1 MKILKKTLLLLLNAL
16 LALGLCI
23 VSSCQIYL
31 LDGDSQTQSGHE
43 HIWGEWQIV
52 TEATCTKDGEKHRI
66 CTLDSSHVERET
78 IAARGHD
85 LLIDVQDCTCTQDG
99 YYSESCKNCD
109 YSTYEVLEKMGHDIC
124 SYKAQE
130 PTCTEVGWCAYE
142 ACNRCDYSTY
152 VEIKALEHDLISCEA
167 QAPTCENVGWE
178 AYEACN
184 RCDYATYAEIG
195 SLGHAIVFKTEAP
208 TCTQDGYLYRACSRC
223 DFFESDSKI
232 ETLGHDL
239 RTYESQE
246 PTCTEIGWG
255 EYEKCLRCKFS
266 TYAEIAKK
274 DHDFD
279 YSMWK
284 SADNITMTA
293 QCKDCE
299 AEIEKDVP
307 NCEHSLRLKNLPWK
321 LDNIER
327 QKTYYVCEHCQLVFE
342 LSDVLC
348 LTFSDVADGYR
359 LTVSSK
365 IPFVIYDT
373 NFNIFH
379 SEFAVEIES
388 DTFSYKNDWR
398 EKRNEIKE
406 VVFSENVATISV
418 VGYYENLH
426 TITFEES
433 VKTIQTN
440 ALLDCFGVEKIYF
453 EGDCPEL
460 EPDALWR
467 ANTAGHSS
475 DFAPIVYY
483 TENAKGF
490 EDYGY
495 KLQGC
500 SLRMIGAETP
510 ETPEM
515 TMHEYAQKTN
525 AKSLEI
531 ATELFEKA
539 AKTRPF
545 LQFIPYCTLDKY
557 KEIKDLALSL
567 TQGLERDREKAKAI
581 FDWIVANIA
590 YDEKAMFYSVEQ
602 VFAER
607 IAVCAGYAFLM
618 HDMLAAVGIPSFLG
632 SGIYYFGTDCTVQNL
647 LNGDERDY
655 AEGHGWLVCD
665 IDGETIICDPTW
677 GNFDISSNRLA
688 ELNLLTTML
697 NGISVIPDE
706 MDPTLYASLLY
717 YDGGE
722 LYKLTQGYVSNLDG
736 SGSIFNYVVHFDFYF
751 RKGNDG
757 HDYGFSILDCQSAY
771 SDAYMH
777 YDNYDYHADFF
788 FGADFRRFNF
798 TEVLRFLAFEEWWY
812 NNELEIEQVEEFLF
826 DNGFIYHKNGDDTLT
841 LVGTVLQAERI
852 VIPDT
857 VDGLKV
863 VAIDQ
868 GAFANSYAKEF
879 ILPDTIEKI
888 GAQAFLGCKNL
899 ETIVLPKNLKH
910 IEPGAFACCYNL
922 KSITMYAGV
931 EFIGFK
937 DNKTLVV
944 PSLLFADIGTGTL
957 KVYYQGREEDFE
969 KIYFN
974 NPYVDPFNSTFD
986 TEQYEHV
993 KQYVVFK
1000 EQA

>member
-1 MKILKKTLLLLLNAL
+1 MKILKKSLFLLLNAL
-16 LALGLCI
+16 LALGLCLFVCGCNVYI
-23 VSSCQIYL
+23 L
-31 LDGDSQTQSGHE
+31 GGDSQTESGHE
-43 HIWGEWQIV
+43 HVWGEWEI
-52 TEATCTKDGEKHRI
+52 TLEATCTKDGEKFRT

-78 IAARGHD
+78 IFSHGHD

-109 YSTYEVLEKMGHDIC
+109 YSVYEKIEKQHLFDF
-124 SYKAQE
+124 YQE
-130 PTCTEVGWCAYE
+130 QVPTCTEVGWEDYE
-142 ACNRCDYSTY
+142 KCTRCEFSTY
-152 VEIKALEHDLISCEA
+152 VEIKALGHDLDSFET

-178 AYEACN
+178 AYEKCN
-184 RCDYATYAEIG
+184 RCDYSTYVEIG
-195 SLGHAIVFKTEAP
+195 NLGHAIVFEVEAP
-208 TCTQDGYLYRACSRC
+208 TCTQDGYSYRTCSRC
-223 DFFESDSKI
+223 DFFEYGSEI

-239 RTYESQE
+239 RTYEAQE

-255 EYEKCLRCKFS
+255 EYEKCLRCTFS
-266 TYAEIAKK
+266 TYVEISKK

-299 AEIEKDVP
+299 AETEKDVP

-321 LDNIER
+321 FHNIER
-327 QKTYYVCEHCQLVFE
+327 QKTYYVCEHCQLIFE

-348 LTFSDVADGYR
+348 LTIADAKNGYR

-365 IPFVIYDT
+365 IPFVIYEGS
-373 NFNIFH
+373 NNVFNT
-379 SEFAVEIES
+379 EFDIKIES
-388 DTFSYKNDWR
+388 EAFSCENDWR

-406 VVFSENVATISV
+406 LVFSDKIAAISDI
-418 VGYYENLH
+418 GYYENVH
-426 TITFEES
+426 TITFEKD
-433 VKTIQTN
+433 VKKIQTN
-440 ALLDCFGVEKIYF
+440 AMFECFGIETIYF
-453 EGDCPEL
+453 EGDCPKL

-467 ANTAGHSS
+467 RNTAGHSA
-475 DFAPIVYY
+475 DFAPVVYY
-483 TENAKGF
+483 NQSAKGF
-490 EDYGY
+490 ETYGY

-500 SLRMIGAETP
+500 SLRMIGAQAP
-510 ETPEM
+510 EAPEM
-515 TMHEYAQKTN
+515 TMREYAQKTN

-539 AKTRPF
+539 AKNRPF
-545 LQFIPYCTLDKY
+545 LQFIPYCVLDKY
-557 KEIKDLALSL
+557 KEIKDLTLSL
-567 TQGLERDREKAKAI
+567 TQGLESDREKAKAI

-590 YDEKAMFYSVEQ
+590 YDEKAKYYSVEQ

-632 SGIYYFGTDCTVQNL
+632 SGIYYFGTDCTVENL
-647 LNGDERDY
+647 LNGDERNY

-688 ELNLLTTML
+688 QLNLLTTML

-706 MDPTLYASLLY
+706 IDPALYASLLY
-717 YDGGE
+717 YDEGD

-736 SGSIFNYVVHFDFYF
+736 FGTIFNYVVQFDFYF

-777 YDNYDYHADFF
+777 YDNYDYHTDFF
-788 FGADFRRFNF
+788 FGSDFRKFNY
-798 TEVLRFLAFEEWWY
+798 TEVLRFLAFEDFWY
-812 NNELEIEQVEEFLF
+812 GNTFEIDRIEEFLF
-826 DNGFIYHKNGDDTLT
+826 DNGFIYHKNEENTLT
-841 LVGTVLQAERI
+841 LVGTVSQAERI
-852 VIPDT
+852 VVPEK
-857 VDGLKV
+857 VSGLTV
-863 VAIDQ
+863 VALDRN
-868 GAFANSYAKEF
+868 AFAYSYVKEI
-879 ILPDTIEKI
+879 ILPDTIETI
-888 GAQAFLGCKNL
+888 GAQAFIGCENL
-899 ETIVLPKNLKH
+899 ETIVLPKNLKQ
-910 IEPGAFACCYNL
+910 IEPGAFARCYNL
-922 KSITMYAGV
+922 KSVTMYAGV
-931 EFIGFK
+931 EWIGFK
-937 DNKTLVV
+937 ANGTFVFPD
-944 PSLLFADIGTGTL
+944 LLFADISSEQLT
-957 KVYYQGREEDFE
+957 VYYQGTQADFE

-974 NPYVDPFNSTFD
+974 DPYTDPFNPTFNV
-986 TEQYEHV
+986 EQYEHV